1 MLAIALKML
10 TGNRGK
16 YFAIVVALGFTS
28 FVMTQQPATFF
39 GIMART
45 FSFLTDTG
53 RVDLWVM
60 DAKVQYV
67 DDAKPMQDT
76 KLYAVRGVEGVEWA
90 VPMYK
95 GSIRARLDDGTF
107 QNCVLVGLDDVSLI
121 GGPAD
126 MVEGHLADLRRS
138 DSIIVDIDGAST
150 RLARKSADGAARPL
164 GIGDVV
170 ELNDHRA
177 TVVGLSRLSATFQS
191 QPVIHT
197 TYARAKAFVP
207 AERKLLTFILVKLRP
222 DADPAVVAER
232 IRAATGLAAY
242 DWNEFRYKTVLY
254 FIRNTGILIN
264 FGLSITLAFLIGAA
278 IAGQTFYAFTLENL
292 RHFGVL
298 KALGAGN
305 GTLAKMVLVQALVAG
320 ATGYGLGVGG
330 VAVFSHFVV
339 GSNFR
344 FLLLWQIPL
353 ITGLM
358 ILLVCVLTALLSI
371 RKVIKLE
378 PAVVFKA

>member
-16 YFAIVVALGFTS
+16 YFAIVASLAFTS
-28 FVMTQQPATFF
+28 FVMTQQPATFI

-45 FSFLTDTG
+45 FSFLSDTG

-60 DAKVQYV
+60 DPKVQYV

-95 GSIRARLDDGTF
+95 GNIRARLDDGTF

-121 GGPAD
+121 GGPAN

-138 DSIIVDIDGAST
+138 DSIIVDIEGAST
-150 RLARKSADGAARPL
+150 RLARRNPDGSTRPL

-207 AERKLLTFILVKLRP
+207 AERKLLTFVLVKLRP
-222 DADPAVVAER
+222 GADPVEVAER

-242 DWNEFRYKTVLY
+242 DWDDFREKTVRY
-254 FIRNTGILIN
+254 FLKNTGILIN

-278 IAGQTFYAFTLENL
+278 IAGQTFYAFTIENL

-305 GTLAKMVLVQALVAG
+305 WMLTKMVLAQAVIAG
-320 ATGYGLGVGG
+320 ATGYGLGVGA

-353 ITGLM
+353 VTGVM
-358 ILLVCVLTALLSI
+358 ILLVCVITALLSV

>member
-16 YFAIVVALGFTS
+16 YIAIVMALAFTS
-28 FVMTQQPATFF
+28 FVMTQQPATFV

-67 DDAKPMQDT
+67 DDTKPMQDT

-95 GSIRARLDDGTF
+95 GTIRARLDEGTF

-121 GGPAD
+121 GGPAE
-126 MVEGHLADLRRS
+126 MVEGGLADLRRS
-138 DSIIVDIDGAST
+138 DSIIVDVEGAST
-150 RLARKSADGAARPL
+150 RLARKTADGSTRPL
-164 GIGDVV
+164 GLGDVV

-191 QPVIHT
+191 QPVIYT
-197 TYARAKAFVP
+197 TYSRAKAFVP
-207 AERKLLTFILVKLRP
+207 AERKLLTFVLVKLRP
-222 DADPAVVAER
+222 NADPGVVASR
-232 IRAATGLAAY
+232 IHQATGLAAY
-242 DWNEFRYKTVLY
+242 TWPQFRDKTVRY
-254 FIRNTGILIN
+254 FLKNTGILIN

-305 GTLAKMVLVQALVAG
+305 WMLAKMVLVQALVAG
-320 ATGYGLGVGG
+320 GTGYGLGVGG
-330 VAVFSHFVV
+330 VALFSNFVV

-344 FLLLWQIPL
+344 FLLLWPIPL
-353 ITGLM
+353 VTGLM
-358 ILLVCVLTALLSI
+358 ILLVCVITALLSV

>member
-16 YFAIVVALGFTS
+16 YFAIVVSLAFTA
-28 FVMTQQPATFF
+28 FVMTQQPATFV

-45 FSFLTDTG
+45 YSFLTDTG

-60 DAKVQYV
+60 DPKVQYV

-76 KLYAVRGVEGVEWA
+76 KLYAVRGVEGVELA

-95 GSIRARLDDGTF
+95 GTIRARLDDGTF
-107 QNCVLVGLDDVSLI
+107 QNCVLVGLDDASLI

-126 MVEGHLADLRRS
+126 MAEGTLADLRRS
-138 DSIIVDIDGAST
+138 DSIIVDAEGAAT
-150 RLARKSADGAARPL
+150 RLARRGADGVSRPL

-177 TVVGLSRLSATFQS
+177 TVVGLSRLAATFQS

-207 AERKLLTFILVKLRP
+207 AERKLLTFILVKLRA
-222 DADPAVVAER
+222 DADPAVVASR

-242 DWNEFRYKTVLY
+242 SWDAFREKTVRY
-254 FIRNTGILIN
+254 FLKNTGILIN

-305 GTLAKMVLVQALVAG
+305 GMLARMVLVQALVAG

-330 VAVFSHFVV
+330 VAVFSTFV
-339 GSNFR
+339 GANFR

-353 ITGLM
+353 ITLVM
-358 ILLVCVLTALLSI
+358 ILLVCTITALLSV
-371 RKVIKLE
+371 RKVIRLE

>member
-16 YFAIVVALGFTS
+16 YFAIVVSLAFTA
-28 FVMTQQPATFF
+28 FVMTQQPATFV

-45 FSFLTDTG
+45 YSFLTDTG

-60 DAKVQYV
+60 DPKVQYV

-90 VPMYK
+90 VPLYK
-95 GSIRARLDDGTF
+95 GNIRARLDDGTF
-107 QNCVLVGLDDVSLI
+107 QNCVLIGLDDATLI

-126 MVEGHLADLRRS
+126 MAAGSLADLRQS
-138 DSIIVDIDGAST
+138 ESIIVDADGAAT
-150 RLARKSADGAARPL
+150 RLARRNPDGSSRPL
-164 GIGDVV
+164 AIGDVV

-177 TVVGLSRLSATFQS
+177 TVVGLSRLAATFQS
-191 QPVIHT
+191 QPVVHT

-207 AERKLLTFILVKLRP
+207 AERKLLTFILVKVRAG
-222 DADPAVVAER
+222 ADPAAVAAR
-232 IRAATGLAAY
+232 IQAATGLAAY
-242 DWNEFRYKTVLY
+242 SWDAFREKTVRY
-254 FIRNTGILIN
+254 FLKNTGILIN

-330 VAVFSHFVV
+330 VALFSTLV
-339 GSNFR
+339 GANFR

-353 ITGLM
+353 VTLVM
-358 ILLVCVLTALLSI
+358 ILLVCTITALLSV
-371 RKVIKLE
+371 RKVIRLE